1 MTSPAR
7 ADVRLEKVAE
17 GVFELR
23 LPIPFEEGIVNCFL
37 FPEGGQVDL
46 LDCGIGSE
54 TSIAMVHRAIAEVGG
69 GPSARLRR
77 LVITHIH
84 PDHFG
89 AAGVLASQAGVEVYM
104 HRLEVPMVHPRYLEL
119 EQLITEVG
127 RYLRANGV
135 PEPDADELRNSSRQ
149 LRDFV
154 VPTESA
160 IQLDGAETLRL
171 GRRDL
176 RVEWTPGHSP
186 GHICLFDAR
195 DGLLF
200 AGDQLLPDTSPNIG
214 LHPQSTPNPLG
225 EFLASLDRLVALGPE
240 RVFPAHGRPFTD
252 VAALAARLR
261 HHHHR
266 RMARILD
273 LIGDQEVSGW
283 DVAIGLWGARQSHWE
298 KRLALQEALAHLQEM
313 AVDGQLRKLVSR
325 GSVRWS
331 VAAGEDEA

>member
-1 MTSPAR
+1 MRSPAR
-7 ADVRLEKVAE
+7 VDVRLEEVAE

-37 FPEGGQVDL
+37 FPDGGQVDL

-69 GPSARLRR
+69 GPDARLRR

-89 AAGVLASQAGVEVYM
+89 AAGVLASQEGVEVCM

-119 EQLITEVG
+119 EQLIAEVG
-127 RYLRANGV
+127 RYLQVNGV
-135 PEPDADELRNSSRQ
+135 PEPDAAELRNSSRQ

-154 VPTESA
+154 VPTEAA

-171 GRRDL
+171 GRREL

-186 GHICLFDAR
+186 GHICLFDTR
-195 DGLLF
+195 DRLLF
-200 AGDQLLPDTSPNIG
+200 AGDQLLPETSPNIG

-225 EFLASLDRLVALGPE
+225 EFLESLDRLVALGPE

-252 VAALAARLR
+252 VAALASRLR
-261 HHHHR
+261 QHHHGR
-266 RMARILD
+266 ETRILG
-273 LIGDQEVSGW
+273 LIGDREVSGW
-283 DVAIGLWGARQSHWE
+283 DVAIGLWGVRETHWE
-298 KRLALQEALAHLQEM
+298 KRLALQEALAHLQDM
-313 AVDGQLRKLVSR
+313 AFDGRLRKLVSR
-325 GSVRWS
+325 ASVRWT
-331 VAAGEDEA
+331 AAALEDDA